1 MTAVTGLDAVD
12 AEPSVVTIGNF
23 DGVHRGHLTLLHRTV
38 GAATDRELRS
48 VAVTFDPH
56 PAAVLRPG
64 SEPLM
69 LQTLEQRVEAL
80 EEAGVDLVVVLPFTT
95 DLAAL
100 EPDAFIQQVLAE
112 GIGAARVVVG
122 TNFRFGRR
130 AAGDVVAL
138 AEAGDRFG
146 YEVEAVGLLELDA
159 AAVSSTAIR
168 TAVTDGEVVRAAL
181 DLGRPF
187 ALRGQVIEG
196 DGRGRTI
203 GVPTA
208 NLDVDPGVVV
218 PANGVYAGRA
228 SADGETYD
236 AVVNI
241 GVRPTFDGQTTTV
254 EVHLLDAE
262 VALYGRT
269 LTVTFEH
276 RLRGEQRFD
285 GPEQLV
291 AQIHR
296 DIAQARDLLSGR
308 SVAGR

>member
-38 GAATDRELRS
+38 GAATDSGLRS

-80 EEAGVDLVVVLPFTT
+80 EDAGVDLVVVLPFTT
-95 DLAAL
+95 ELAAL
-100 EPDAFIQQVLAE
+100 QPEAFIQRVLAE
-112 GIGAARVVVG
+112 GIGAVRVVVG
-122 TNFRFGRR
+122 TNFRFGHR
-130 AAGDVVAL
+130 AAGDIVAL

-146 YEVEAVGLLELDA
+146 YGVEAVGLLELDE
-159 AAVSSTAIR
+159 AAVSSTSIR
-168 TAVTDGEVVRAAL
+168 TAVTHGEVVRAAL

-187 ALRGQVIEG
+187 ALRGQVVEG

-203 GVPTA
+203 GIPTA
-208 NLDVDPGVVV
+208 NLDVNPGVVV
-218 PANGVYAGRA
+218 PASGVYAGRA
-228 SADGETYD
+228 SVDGETYD

-241 GVRPTFDGQTTTV
+241 GVRPTFDGRTTTV

-269 LTVTFEH
+269 LTVTFEQ

-291 AQIHR
+291 AQIHQ
-296 DIAQARDLLSGR
+296 DIAQARSLLKAP
-308 SVAGR
+308 AG

>member
-1 MTAVTGLDAVD
+1 MSVVTGLDQVV

-38 GAATDRELRS
+38 GAATDRGLRS

-80 EEAGVDLVVVLPFTT
+80 KEAGVDLVVVLPFTR

-100 EPDAFIQQVLAE
+100 EPEAFIQRILAE

-168 TAVTDGEVVRAAL
+168 TAVSDGEVVRAAL

-228 SADGETYD
+228 SADGGTYE
-236 AVVNI
+236 AVVNV
-241 GVRPTFDGQTTTV
+241 GVRPTFDGRTTTV

-291 AQIHR
+291 AQIHQ
-296 DIAQARDLLSGR
+296 DIAQARTLLSGR

>member
-1 MTAVTGLDAVD
+1 MTAVTGLDEVVA
-12 AEPSVVTIGNF
+12 APSAVTIGNF

-38 GAATDRELRS
+38 SAATDRGLRS

-64 SEPLM
+64 SEPPM
-69 LQTLEQRVEAL
+69 LQRLDQRIEAL
-80 EEAGVDLVVVLPFTT
+80 EDAGVDLVVVLPFTT

-100 EPDAFIQQVLAE
+100 EPDAFIQQILAD
-112 GIGAARVVVG
+112 GIGAVRVVVG

-146 YEVEAVGLLELDA
+146 YEVEAVGLLELHD
-159 AAVSSTAIR
+159 AAVSPTTIR
-168 TAVTDGEVVRAAL
+168 TAITAGEVVRAAL

-187 ALRGQVIEG
+187 ALRGTVVEG
-196 DGRGRTI
+196 EGRGRTI
-203 GVPTA
+203 GIPTA

-218 PANGVYAGRA
+218 PAAGVYAGRA
-228 SADGETYD
+228 TVDGATYD

-241 GVRPTFDGQTTTV
+241 GVRPTFEGTTTSI
-254 EVHLLDAE
+254 EAHLLDAE
-262 VALYGRT
+262 LELYGRT
-269 LTVTFEH
+269 LTVAFEH

-296 DIAQARDLLSGR
+296 DIAQARVRLADR
-308 SVAGR
+308 SAAGR